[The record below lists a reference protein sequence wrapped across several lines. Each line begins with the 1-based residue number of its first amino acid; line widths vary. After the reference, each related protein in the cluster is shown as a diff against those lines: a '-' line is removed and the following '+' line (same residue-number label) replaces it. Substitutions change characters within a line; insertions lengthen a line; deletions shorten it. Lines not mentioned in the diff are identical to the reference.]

1 MNIEE
6 FREYCIARKG
16 ITEEFPFGPEHL
28 VFKVMGK
35 MFALLPLDDVPPRAN
50 LKCAPDRAVELRE
63 EYDGAITAGYHM
75 SKVHWNTLYLQ
86 SLPPDL
92 VRQLIDHSYNLVVN
106 GLTKKL
112 RMELKGL

>member
-35 MFALLPLDDVPPRAN
+35 MFALLPLDDIPPRAN
-50 LKCAPDRAVELRE
+50 LKCDPGRAVELRE

-75 SKVHWNTLYLQ
+75 SKVHWNTLYLE

-112 RMELKGL
+112 RTELKGL